1 MTSSTV
7 QCMQRDGYST
17 VLLSS
22 LSVIKQKVHC
32 AADLRRALVP
42 VLVLFKNEIVQSVLL
57 KLSRYS
63 TWYCRPRAVT
73 YDKDTSH
80 RNYNLTS

>member
-63 TWYCRPRAVT
+63 TVGREQLHTTKILAIVT
-73 YDKDTSH
+73 TI
-80 RNYNLTS
+80 